1 MLHYFKKMETHWRG
15 AGPYH
20 GGDGPLAVTPMR
32 GAGLMDEVFAQTAA
46 AAGIPYCED
55 SNGADQEGFGLSDHR
70 TRASP
75 EHGATY
81 PRKRGAG
88 LT

>member
-1 MLHYFKKMETHWRG
+1 
-15 AGPYH
+15 
-20 GGDGPLAVTPMR
+20 
-32 GAGLMDEVFAQTAA
+32 MDEVFAQTAA